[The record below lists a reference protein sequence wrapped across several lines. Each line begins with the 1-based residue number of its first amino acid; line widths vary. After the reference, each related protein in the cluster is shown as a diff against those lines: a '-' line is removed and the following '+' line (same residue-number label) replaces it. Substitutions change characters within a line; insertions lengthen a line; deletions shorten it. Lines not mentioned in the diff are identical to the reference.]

1 VVALSQLV
9 LGVYFPSDV
18 LAAICLGVL
27 IPLVIS
33 MAIDLYQQRLAITC
47 MHAASSGQDAGL
59 N

>member
-27 IPLVIS
+27 ISLVIS
-33 MAIDLYQQRLAITC
+33 MAIDLYRQRLASTRK
-47 MHAASSGQDAGL
+47 HASISGQDAGL

>member
-9 LGVYFPSDV
+9 LGAYFPCDV
-18 LAAICLGVL
+18 LASICLGVL

-33 MAIDLYQQRLAITC
+33 MAIDLYQQRLASTC
-47 MHAASSGQDAGL
+47 MHASSAGQDAGL